1 MSRNK
6 KKHPDNIESSP
17 VSAAILEENVIIQ
30 SPSIMV
36 WLLSTVLFCLFSSII
51 APLFISLDKVT
62 NVPPTDVMHQIL
74 GVIGICT
81 YFIVPVYTTI
91 YDLPVEDEK
100 PYKRNR
106 SSGTGSIFND
116 GQGLISWFINSVLL
130 FIIGGPIMIFSF
142 FKPVF
147 RAFILLT
154 SFSYLGLP
162 GGESRLFVIIVMSD
176 ILLYYI
182 NMIFPKWGFNPAK
195 IAAVFLRIKQKPL
208 LLKICTVFYIFYT
221 AVIYFF
227 ISGIGYYIEPGH
239 HYVTGEREIL
249 LLFSWALATIFT
261 RLPFII
267 NGFEGINITGYFKKM
282 PWKNI
287 VFQIIV
293 LAVSFI
299 AYMWR
304 FWFG

>member
-6 KKHPDNIESSP
+6 KKHADKIESP
-17 VSAAILEENVIIQ
+17 VAALPVAEEKNIIQ
-30 SPSIMV
+30 SPSIIV
-36 WLLSTVLFCLFSSII
+36 WLLSTVLFCLFSSTI
-51 APLFISLDKVT
+51 APLFISLDKGT
-62 NVPPTDVMHQIL
+62 NAPPTDTMHQIL
-74 GVIGICT
+74 GIIGICT

-91 YDLPVEDEK
+91 YDMPAEDEK

-106 SSGTGSIFND
+106 SSGTGSIFDD
-116 GQGLISWFINSVLL
+116 GQGIISWFINRVLL
-130 FIIGGPIMIFSF
+130 FIIGGPIMVFTF

-147 RAFILLT
+147 RALILLT

-176 ILLYYI
+176 IFLYYI
-182 NMIFPKWGFNPAK
+182 NMIFPKWGLNPAQ
-195 IAAVFLRIKQKPL
+195 IAAAFFRIKQKPL
-208 LLKICTVFYIFYT
+208 LLRICTVFYIFYT

-227 ISGIGYYIEPGH
+227 ISGIGYNIEPGH
-239 HYVTGEREIL
+239 HYLKGEREIL
-249 LLFSWALATIFT
+249 LIFSWALATIFT

-267 NGFEGINITGYFKKM
+267 NAFEGINITDYLKQM

-287 VFQIIV
+287 VFQIII
-293 LAVSFI
+293 LAISFI